1 MARVIIPHYFQTE
14 FGKVLDREYFS
25 NKVQPIRQKAFGD
38 FIEKGLPD
46 KKCEDWR
53 FTDLSAIK
61 KGNYRISGMDD
72 GPKNKVDI
80 SKYGLETF
88 NTIVIYNGH
97 LQQDLSSIPKGV
109 KLLSNLEYMEQKNWE
124 VSQPNLS
131 SFDLLNTAFMD
142 SGICLVIQKGIEIE
156 TPLRIL
162 FICSGDEKIMISP
175 RIHIDLEESSS
186 LTLVEQHVGDCDE
199 YLFNGSIIMNIEA
212 DALLEHIRIQNNSK
226 KTINMGNLHVR
237 QHKGSNFTFDQFA
250 FGGILGRINLYADL
264 IEEGANCTLRG
275 LSLSNDEQHL
285 DAHIITDHQ
294 APYCTSSQNF
304 KSILKDSSSGVFNG
318 RSIVQNKAEK
328 TDSNQSNKN
337 LLLSKNALM
346 NSNPQLV
353 IYTDD
358 VQCSHGSSTG
368 ALEPEALFYIRSRG
382 LDQVSARALLVRGF
396 ASEII
401 EALKN
406 NEIRDHV
413 TNYFDQWIDKN
424 K

>member
-1 MARVIIPHYFQTE
+1 MPNYLQAE
-14 FGKVLDREYFS
+14 FEKVLDREYFS
-25 NKVQPIRQKAFGD
+25 NKVHPIRQKAFDD

-61 KGNYRISGMDD
+61 KGNYRISEMED

-80 SKYGLETF
+80 SEYGLKHF

-97 LQQDLSSIPKGV
+97 LQQGLSSIPKGV

-124 VSQPNLS
+124 VNQPNLS

-142 SGICLVIQKGIEIE
+142 SGICLVIQRGIEIE
-156 TPLRIL
+156 NPLRIL
-162 FICSGDEKIMISP
+162 FICSGEEKIMISP

-186 LTLVEQHVGDCDE
+186 LTLVEQHVGDCNE
-199 YLFNGSIIMNIEA
+199 YLFNGSIIINIED
-212 DALLEHIRIQNNSK
+212 DARLEHIRIQNNSK
-226 KTINMGNLHVR
+226 TTINMGNLHVR
-237 QHKGSNFTFDQFA
+237 QHKGSNFTFNQFA

-285 DAHIITDHQ
+285 DAHIITDHY
-294 APYCTSSQNF
+294 APFCTSSQNF
-304 KSILKDSSSGVFNG
+304 KSILKDRSSGVFNG
-318 RSIVQNKAEK
+318 RSIVQNRAEK

-337 LLLSKNALM
+337 LLLSKDALM
-346 NSNPQLV
+346 NSNPQLE

-382 LDQVSARALLVRGF
+382 LDQVSARALLIRGF

-401 EALKN
+401 EALKD

-413 TNYFDQWIDKN
+413 TYYFDQWIDKN

>member
-1 MARVIIPHYFQTE
+1 MPNYLQTE
-14 FGKVLDREYFS
+14 FEKVLDREYFS
-25 NKVQPIRQKAFGD
+25 KKVHPLRRKAFSD

-61 KGNYRISGMDD
+61 KGNYRISEMDD
-72 GPKNKVDI
+72 GPKNKADI
-80 SKYGLETF
+80 SKHGLESF

-97 LQQDLSSIPKGV
+97 LQQDLSSIPEGV
-109 KLLSNLEYMEQKNWE
+109 KLLSNLEYMEHKNWK
-124 VSQPNLS
+124 VSQPKQS

-142 SGICLVIQKGIEIE
+142 SGISLIIQRGIEIE

-162 FICSGDEKIMISP
+162 FICSGDKKIMISP

-186 LTLVEQHVGDCDE
+186 MTLLEQHVGDCDE
-199 YLFNGSIIMNIEA
+199 YLYNGSIIMDIEDNA
-212 DALLEHIRIQNNSK
+212 RLEHIRIQNNSET
-226 KTINMGNLHVR
+226 TINMGNLHVR
-237 QHKGSNFTFDQFA
+237 QHKESNFTFNQFA
-250 FGGILGRINLYADL
+250 FGGRLGRINLYADL
-264 IEEGANCTLRG
+264 IEQEANCILRG

-285 DAHIITDHQ
+285 DAHIITNHH

-304 KSILKDSSSGVFNG
+304 KSILKDRSSGVFNG
-318 RSIVQNKAEK
+318 RSIVQNRAEK

-337 LLLSKNALM
+337 LLLSKDALM
-346 NSNPQLV
+346 NSNPQLE

-358 VQCSHGSSTG
+358 VKCSHGSSTG
-368 ALEPEALFYIRSRG
+368 ALEPDALFYIRSRG

-401 EALKN
+401 EALKDS
-406 NEIRDHV
+406 EIRDHV

-424 K
+424 N